1 MFNHCATIEIPDLVK
16 VTGEDGKRYYT
27 TPDGDRFPS
36 VTTVVGAASN
46 KKEIIQ
52 AWRNRVGHEEANRI
66 TRISASRGTKV
77 HSLCEDYLNN
87 TLSKNVF
94 PDSLEMFRSIKP
106 FLNRINNIHFQ
117 EKPLWSKNLKLAGT
131 VDCIAEFDGVL
142 SVIDFKTSKR
152 TKYLEDIEDYF
163 WQTCAYALMYEE
175 LSGLVINQLVVIMA
189 VENDPPLLFVQKT
202 EDYIEGLVGAIR
214 EYNRQNNELQRP
226 Y

>member
-1 MFNHCATIEIPDLVK
+1 MFNHCPPIEIPDLVK

-66 TRISASRGTKV
+66 TRTSASRGTKL
-77 HSLCEDYLNN
+77 HTLCEDYLNN
-87 TLSKNVF
+87 RTSKNVF

-106 FLNRINNIHFQ
+106 FLNRIDNVHYQ
-117 EKPLWSKNLKLAGT
+117 EKPLWSKQLKLAGT
-131 VDCIAEFDGVL
+131 VDCIAEFDNVL
-142 SVIDFKTSKR
+142 SVIDFKTARRLKS
-152 TKYLEDIEDYF
+152 LEDIEDYF

-175 LSGLVINQLVVIMA
+175 LTGLVIDQLVVIMA
-189 VENDPPLLFVQKT
+189 VQDDVPLLFIQKT
-202 EDYIEGLVGAIR
+202 EDYIDGLVGAIR
-214 EYNRQNNELQRP
+214 EYNRQNKGL
-226 Y
+226 